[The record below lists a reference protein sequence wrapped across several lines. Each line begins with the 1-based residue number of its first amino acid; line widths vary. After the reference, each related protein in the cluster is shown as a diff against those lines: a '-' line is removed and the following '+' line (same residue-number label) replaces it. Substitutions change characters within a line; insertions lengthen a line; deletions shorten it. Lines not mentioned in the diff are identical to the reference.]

1 MRAVAVHAL
10 HDRDAVKIT
19 DMPEPEAGPGEIL
32 VDVAA
37 ATVNFPDILMLEGK
51 YQYRPDP
58 PFILGKDAA
67 GTVSAVG
74 EGVTDWA
81 VGDRGM
87 FYVNAG
93 AFAEKAAVP
102 VTNAFKMPDEV
113 SFEDAA
119 AMGLVYPTAWC
130 ALKTRGNLQEGERI
144 MVTGAAGGVGMATVN
159 LAKAL
164 GAGKVLAAVST
175 PEKGAAAMAS
185 GADAV
190 IDTSNLDHKDAIR
203 DQVYA
208 VTDGKG
214 VDLIVDVVGGDVF
227 DGAVRALSWGGRI
240 MVVGFTDGRIPQIGV
255 NYPLM
260 KNIAIIGSPV
270 AQYYERRPDIM
281 HAIQDELYA
290 LAAAGK
296 LKPHIMASWPMENFG
311 EALRVVEDRQVI
323 GKVLLTV

>member
-130 ALKTRGNLQEGERI
+130 ALKTRGNLQEGESV

-214 VDLIVDVVGGDVF
+214 VDMCVDVVGGDVF